1 MECTKA
7 ASPARAARTRPER
20 CELTGHAAL
29 LTGAMPHLTRLCYYR
44 PVIFATLG
52 AVESPATVA
61 GGCMFSRVANLIK
74 GFFSL
79 FVSGVERRNPE
90 ALLELEQE
98 NLRKQIA
105 NFNQGLAT
113 HAGLC
118 ERIMGQVRKL
128 ESEQKDLRA
137 KTAAHLRA
145 GNKAAAG
152 QYALRLQTIEQQLE
166 ENRKQLEQAEATYKN
181 LVKARDVAVQ
191 TARAKIESMKGAI
204 NDMRMNQA
212 MAEIHEM
219 ASGMISSIGG
229 SGDTLNRLESMVEEE
244 RSKAAGRA
252 RIARDSLDM
261 TQIDIKESEMNAL
274 ADQALAD
281 FAAREGIS
289 IPGDQTPP
297 PAPRSMGE
305 SQSS

>member
-1 MECTKA
+1 
-7 ASPARAARTRPER
+7 
-20 CELTGHAAL
+20 
-29 LTGAMPHLTRLCYYR
+29 
-44 PVIFATLG
+44 
-52 AVESPATVA
+52 
-61 GGCMFSRVANLIK
+61 MFSRLGNLIR

-79 FVSGVERRNPE
+79 FISGMEKRNPE

-105 NFNQGLAT
+105 NYNQGLAT

-128 ESEQKDLRA
+128 EAEQKDLRA
-137 KTAAHLRA
+137 KTTAHLRA
-145 GNKAAAG
+145 GNKSAAG
-152 QYALRLQTIEQQLE
+152 QYALRLQTIEAQLA
-166 ENRKQLEQAEATYKN
+166 ENRTQLEQAEGTYKN

-191 TARAKIESMKGAI
+191 TAKAKIESLKGAI

-229 SGDTLNRLESMVEEE
+229 SGDTLNRLHEMVEEE
-244 RSKAAGRA
+244 RTRAAGRA
-252 RIARDSLDM
+252 RVAKDSV
-261 TQIDIKESEMNAL
+261 DISGIEVQEAELNAL

-289 IPGDQTPP
+289 LPGEVAAQAP
-297 PAPRSMGE
+297 PARTMGSKE
-305 SQSS
+305 SESG